1 MSDRVTIAAEP
12 RTVTG
17 KKVKQLRRQGFVPG
31 VVYGQSEPMN
41 VQMDAKQLRR
51 ALRVAGMTQ
60 LATLDVEGKEYTV
73 LAREIQQHVTRRDVL
88 HVDFMEVDM
97 SATIRSEADLVTV
110 GESNAVATDTGMIA
124 QSMYSVEIEC
134 LPDALVS
141 QIEVDLSLIATP
153 SDSIHVRDLEVP
165 RGVTILADEDALVAR
180 FQAIRAALD
189 EEEEIEEEEMVEVDA
204 DAVEVISKESEEE
217 FEEAITQF

>member
-17 KKVKQLRRQGFVPG
+17 KKVKQLRRQGYVPG
-31 VVYGQSEPMN
+31 VVYGQSEPVH
-41 VQMDAKQLRR
+41 VQMEEIQLRR

-60 LATLDVEGKEYTV
+60 LATLDVEGKEYIV
-73 LAREIQQHVTRRDVL
+73 LAREIQQHLTRRDVL

-97 SATIRSEADLVTV
+97 TATIRSEADLVTV
-110 GESNAVATDTGMIA
+110 GLSAVAETGEGMIA

-141 QIEVDLSLIATP
+141 QIEVDLALIATP
-153 SDSIHVRDLEVP
+153 TDSIYISDLDVP
-165 RGVTILADEDALVAR
+165 EGVTILADDDALVAR
-180 FQAIRAALD
+180 FQTIRATL
-189 EEEEIEEEEMVEVDA
+189 EEEEEGEEEEMEELDA

-217 FEEAITQF
+217 F